1 MRNVRNQVQIVGNL
15 GRDVEL
21 RSTANDRKWTSLSIA
36 VNGYYLNARGERVE
50 TTDWI
55 RVVAWGPLAEN
66 MSKIL
71 QKGDQVMIQG
81 RLSTRSYEDKNKQT
95 QYITEVVAE
104 QFLFISSPSAVATAW
119 NMRDY
124 TGPEWN
130 DAYSINRSRHG
141 LFDNVSRQML
151 HWLFLP
157 FIRENRPEILSE
169 KVARNSLRMNQGWCW
184 VHVGFV

>member
-21 RSTANDRKWTSLSIA
+21 RSTVNDRKWTSLSIA
-36 VNGYYLNARGERVE
+36 VNSYYLNSRGERVE

-95 QYITEVVAE
+95 KYITEVIAE
-104 QFLFISSPSAVATAW
+104 QFLFIS
-119 NMRDY
+119 D
-124 TGPEWN
+124 
-130 DAYSINRSRHG
+130 
-141 LFDNVSRQML
+141 
-151 HWLFLP
+151 
-157 FIRENRPEILSE
+157 SE
-169 KVARNSLRMNQGWCW
+169 ERRGGKRGDRRW
-184 VHVGFV
+184 